1 MSQKFAFTLRPRA
14 VYGSLFS
21 RRDASSNPFSGFPG
35 SEIYFAPAVTEAL
48 SRDPLIEA
56 FSESWRT
63 TMNPQSTQPY
73 SPSATS
79 DLLTAPEA
87 AIYLRISLGTL
98 RHRVCRRKIPFVRIG
113 RTVRFRKAHLDRLI
127 SENLQQRVGA

>member
-1 MSQKFAFTLRPRA
+1 
-14 VYGSLFS
+14 
-21 RRDASSNPFSGFPG
+21 
-35 SEIYFAPAVTEAL
+35 
-48 SRDPLIEA
+48 
-56 FSESWRT
+56 
-63 TMNPQSTQPY
+63 MNPQSTQPY

-79 DLLTAPEA
+79 DLMTAPEA

-98 RHRVCRRKIPFVRIG
+98 RHWVCRRKIPFVRIG